1 MATEENM
8 GNVDQTESLQL
19 RDQQSIWHP
28 FTPLAD
34 AHKIVSLKSAK
45 GAYLHTTDGRKILD
59 AIGSWW
65 VNLHGHANEYIAE
78 KIAGQART
86 LEHVIFAGF
95 THEPAITLAERLL
108 AILPAGMS
116 KIFYSD
122 NGSTAVEVALKMAF
136 QYWHNQGIAK
146 RKIIALDGA
155 YHGDTFGAMAVGERG
170 AFTAPFQP
178 FLFEV
183 EFLSIENPKFGIWNS
198 NQKPETG
205 GHEIV
210 SFENAKPAVVN
221 SEFGIRNSELIRSFT
236 HSVQS
241 GDVAA
246 FIYEPLVQGAAGMR
260 MYAPEMLDEL
270 LQIAKQHNIICI
282 ADEVMTGFGRTG
294 KLFASDHCATK
305 PDIICLSKGLTGGT
319 LPLGVTACTAEV
331 MRPYRS
337 DDLMKTFFHGHS
349 FTGNPLACAAAN
361 ASLDLLLA
369 AGCQNSI
376 LEIAQTHAAF
386 AAKIASHPAVLD
398 VRHMGVILALEIK
411 TNAATSYFNELR
423 NSLYD
428 YFLERNLLLRP
439 LGNVIYVLPPYIIT
453 IQELEWIYTEI
464 EQLLDIMC
472 ADEAL

>member
-1 MATEENM
+1 MAIEK
-8 GNVDQTESLQL
+8 GLGIVSQTESWQL

-34 AHKIVSLKSAK
+34 AHKIVSLESAK

-65 VNLHGHANEYIAE
+65 VNLHGHANEHIAE
-78 KIAGQART
+78 KIAEQART

-116 KIFYSD
+116 KVFYSD

-136 QYWHNQGIAK
+136 QYWHNQGIARK
-146 RKIIALDGA
+146 KIIALDGA

-170 AFTAPFQP
+170 AFTAPFHP

-183 EFLSIENPKFGIWNS
+183 EFIGNAELGMPNADSK
-198 NQKPETG
+198 QKPEAG
-205 GHEIV
+205 IHETV
-210 SFENAKPAVVN
+210 SFENAKPAN
-221 SEFGIRNSELIRSFT
+221 PPLFNHSLIHSFT
-236 HSVQS
+236 HSIQG

-260 MYAPEMLDEL
+260 MYSPEILEEL

-294 KLFASDHCATK
+294 KLFASDHCTTK

-369 AGCQNSI
+369 ASCQNSI
-376 LEIAQTHAAF
+376 SEIAQTHAAF
-386 AAKIASHPAVLD
+386 ALKIAPHPAVLA
-398 VRHMGVILALEIK
+398 VRHLGVILALEIK

-453 IQELEWIYTEI
+453 KQELEWIYTEI